1 MQTLLKTLFP
11 FQLLILNKKKKE
23 VRDEYLDAQKKY
35 KKIHTL

>member
-11 FQLLILNKKKKE
+11 FQLLILKKKKE
-23 VRDEYLDAQKKY
+23 VRDEYLDAQKKN